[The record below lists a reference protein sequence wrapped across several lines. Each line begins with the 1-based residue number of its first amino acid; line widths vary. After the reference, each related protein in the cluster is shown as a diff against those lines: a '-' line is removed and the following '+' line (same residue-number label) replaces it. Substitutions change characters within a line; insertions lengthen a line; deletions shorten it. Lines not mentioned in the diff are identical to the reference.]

1 MPELRGSEVLKQ
13 INAAWDQAQDQL
25 KELRTQVEKTA
36 AMAQA
41 KVQSNFLERD
51 LDRAYRDLG
60 EAVWAQVSRGQLT
73 LPKSMAAVL
82 KALEAVTK
90 RIQEQ
95 NASINDLLSEGAD
108 VAAKLKEKMSKTA
121 VATKDKKR

>member
-1 MPELRGSEVLKQ
+1 MAEQRGSEVLKQ
-13 INAAWDQAQDQL
+13 INAAWADAQDQL
-25 KELRTQVEKTA
+25 KELRGQVEKTA

-41 KVQSNFLERD
+41 KVQSNFLARD
-51 LDRAYRDLG
+51 LDKAYRDLG
-60 EAVWAQVSRGQLT
+60 EAVWAQVSKGQLT
-73 LPKSMAAVL
+73 LPKNMSAVL

-108 VAAKLKEKMSKTA
+108 VAAKLKEKMSKTG

>member
-1 MPELRGSEVLKQ
+1 MPEQRGSDVMKQ
-13 INAAWDQAQDQL
+13 MANAWEEAQGQL
-25 KELRTQVEKTA
+25 KDLRKQAEKMTA
-36 AMAQA
+36 LAQA
-41 KVQSNFLERD
+41 KVQSSFLERD

-60 EAVWAQVSRGQLT
+60 EAVWAQVSRGALT
-73 LPKSMAAVL
+73 LPKGMAAVL

-95 NASINDLLSEGAD
+95 NASINDLLSEGAE
-108 VAAKLKEKMSKTA
+108 VATKLKEKMAKTA

>member
-1 MPELRGSEVLKQ
+1 VAELRGSEVLKQ
-13 INAAWDQAQDQL
+13 INAAWQQAQDQL

-73 LPKSMAAVL
+73 LPKNMAAVL
-82 KALEAVTK
+82 KALEAVTQ

-108 VAAKLKEKMSKTA
+108 MAAKLKEKMSKTA

>member
-1 MPELRGSEVLKQ
+1 MKQ
-13 INAAWDQAQDQL
+13 MANAWEEAQGQL
-25 KELRTQVEKTA
+25 KDLRKQAEKMTA
-36 AMAQA
+36 LAQA
-41 KVQSNFLERD
+41 KVQSSFLERD

-60 EAVWAQVSRGQLT
+60 EAVWAQVSRGALT
-73 LPKSMAAVL
+73 LPKGMAAVL

-95 NASINDLLSEGAD
+95 NASINDLLSEGAE
-108 VAAKLKEKMSKTA
+108 VATKLKEKMAKTA